1 MSSEREATAAASAGA
16 ALVALPAESPLRM
29 PRHSL
34 HEPRQPLR
42 ASPSWA
48 ARVATGLAR
57 AYVFAATLA
66 LAGYGTFEMHGVLSP
81 TSITPLQWVFLVLFS
96 VNFTWI
102 SFAVA
107 QATLGFARSLMPQL
121 RQIPEHQGELPFSTA
136 ILLPVY
142 NESPQRIAAAVTA
155 MRGELATHEP
165 GRYAFFILSDTNQAD
180 AWVAEEAVFRTI
192 VAPTDAACPV
202 FYRRRADNS
211 ERKAGNIADWVRRW
225 GGAYEAMVVL
235 DADSIIS
242 PDTLVRLSR
251 RLAAAPG
258 IGLIQTLPRIVRAR
272 SLYGRAQQFANQ
284 CYGPIYGGGLAAWH
298 GLSSNFWGHNAVL
311 RTRAFAASCSLPLLK
326 GKPPFGGA
334 VMSHDFIEAALLRR
348 AGWGVR
354 FDVDL
359 QQSWEE
365 APPSL
370 VDVLVRDRRWCQG
383 NLQHSRFLFARGLT
397 LTSRLHL
404 LTGIMAYA
412 SAALWL
418 VLVIVGLVIAVQ
430 AQFVRPEYFAEPS
443 LFPTWPVF
451 DSERALQLFI
461 VSMAVVLAP
470 KVFGWI
476 AALVRWRLC
485 MGFGGPLMLTLST
498 LFETLLSA
506 LYAPILMFT
515 QTHVIWLVLRGSD
528 SGWKPQRRDDG
539 ALGWGAA
546 VRAHRAHM
554 ALGLTLALVAW
565 AVHESLFL
573 WLLPITLGLVFAV
586 ALSWISGGIRR
597 GKVFAVLGLLRSPEE
612 KRPAAVLA
620 RLDEALQR
628 QPPRGEEDAL
638 ARLAC
643 DPALLAWHR
652 AQLAPA
658 QRRPTLADFNAS
670 AVTAAWKAE
679 HAATLGELSQCLT
692 PAEALALINQPA
704 GLDRL
709 ESLRDGEQPPNLGA
723 PVRN

>member
-1 MSSEREATAAASAGA
+1 MSTEPGATAAASADA
-16 ALVALPAESPLRM
+16 ALLALPPESRLQM
-29 PRHSL
+29 PRRAL
-34 HEPRQPLR
+34 HERRQPLR
-42 ASPSWA
+42 ACPTWG
-48 ARVATGLAR
+48 ARIVTVLAR
-57 AYVFAATLA
+57 IYIAAATLA
-66 LAGYGTFEMHGVLSP
+66 LAGYGTREMHGVLST

-96 VNFTWI
+96 INFLWI
-102 SFAVA
+102 SFAFA
-107 QATLGFARSLMPQL
+107 QATLGFARSLLPRL
-121 RQIPEHQGELPFSTA
+121 RRIPEQQGELPFKTA

-142 NESPQRIAAAVTA
+142 NESPQRIAAAVAA
-155 MRGELATHEP
+155 MRGELAIREP

-180 AWVAEEAVFRTI
+180 AWVAEEAVFRTVI
-192 VAPTDAACPV
+192 APADAACPV
-202 FYRRRADNS
+202 FYRRRPDNS
-211 ERKAGNIADWVRRW
+211 EKKAGNIADWVRRW
-225 GGAYEAMVVL
+225 GGDYEAMIVL

-242 PDTLVRLSR
+242 ADTLVKLSR

-298 GLSSNFWGHNAVL
+298 GLSSNFWGHNAII
-311 RTRAFAASCSLPLLK
+311 RTRAFAESCSLPLLQ

-404 LTGIMAYA
+404 LTGIMAYV

-418 VLVIVGLVIAVQ
+418 LLVLVGLLIAVQ
-430 AQFVRPEYFAEPS
+430 AKIVRPEYFAEPS

-451 DSERALQLFI
+451 DSERALQLFVI
-461 VSMAVVLAP
+461 SMAVVLAP
-470 KVFGWI
+470 KVFGWF
-476 AALVRWRLC
+476 AALVNFRLC
-485 MGFGGPLMLTLST
+485 LRFGGPVLLTLST

-539 ALGWGAA
+539 TLGWAA
-546 VRAHRAHM
+546 AIRAHRGHM
-554 ALGLTLALVAW
+554 LLGVTLALVAW
-565 AVHESLFL
+565 AVHETLFL

-586 ALSWISGGIRR
+586 PLSWISGGTRR
-597 GKVFAVLGLLRSPEE
+597 GKVFAALGLLRSPEE
-612 KRPAAVLA
+612 KRPAEVLA
-620 RLDEALQR
+620 RLEAELQR
-628 QPPRGEEDAL
+628 QPVPGEENALTRL
-638 ARLAC
+638 AR
-643 DPALLAWHR
+643 DPSLLEWHR

-658 QRRPTLADFNAS
+658 KEIPSLADFHGP
-670 AVTAAWKAE
+670 AVTAAWKAA
-679 HAATLGELSQCLT
+679 HATTLDELCRWLD
-692 PAEALALINQPA
+692 PAETLALINRPS
-704 GLDRL
+704 GLDQIQ
-709 ESLRDGEQPPNLGA
+709 SLRAGNRQ
-723 PVRN
+723 RS